1 MGSKNSDIQ
10 SSKNARAVGTHINSH
25 TPQTRPAP
33 AQQPHRAHH
42 RYLDAFTHSP
52 TRPLQIDRCPSSR
65 PAPPARV
72 AVKSVLAL
80 YPHSPHTA
88 PGAAPRPGRASRG
101 NCALSLAKAH
111 LAITDSPRR
120 DGARETKA
128 AGTQTQ
134 VPQGRGRSPRS
145 WKSSGRLSGFFF
157 FFFFPFFF

>member
-1 MGSKNSDIQ
+1 MGSKNGDIQ
-10 SSKNARAVGTHINSH
+10 SSKNARAVGTHTNSH

-33 AQQPHRAHH
+33 AQQPHGAHH

-52 TRPLQIDRCPSSR
+52 TRPLQIDRSPGSR

-72 AVKSVLAL
+72 AAKSVLSL

-88 PGAAPRPGRASRG
+88 RGAAPRPGRASQG
-101 NCALSLAKAH
+101 NCALSVAKAH
-111 LAITDSPRR
+111 LAIPDAPRR

-134 VPQGRGRSPRS
+134 GPQGLRRSPRS
-145 WKSSGRLSGFFF
+145 WKS
-157 FFFFPFFF
+157 